1 MALDWGIVA
10 EMALVLMAWS
20 LLYRENFFFK
30 IAEALVIGWFM
41 SMSLVVGLDIL
52 KGRVYVPLVVEGKWL
67 SPTLIVTI
75 LGLFYLAR
83 LHKDTKWLARWP
95 ISLMAGVASAV
106 AVKGVVYAQII
117 RLVTMKSW
125 AAGGMTA
132 FNNIVIL
139 VFTVTGLS
147 YFIFTR
153 EHKGAL
159 GAVSSFGLYAL
170 MITFGW
176 VAGTYLMSLISM
188 SVGHMRTLMQV
199 PGIYVSAV
207 GVIVLVIGIIYDQ
220 KKAKTIV

>member
-1 MALDWGIVA
+1 MAIDWGTVA

-20 LLYRENFFFK
+20 LLYRENVFFR

-41 SMSLVVGLDIL
+41 AMSLVVGLGIL
-52 KGRVYVPLVVEGKWL
+52 QGRVYQPLIVEGRWL
-67 SPTLIVTI
+67 SPVLIVTI
-75 LGLFYLAR
+75 FGLFYLLR
-83 LHKDTKWLARWP
+83 LHKSTRWLARWP

-106 AVKGVVYAQII
+106 AVKGTIYAQII
-117 RLVTMKSW
+117 RLISMKSW

-132 FNNIVIL
+132 INNIIVL
-139 VFTVTGLS
+139 VFTFTGLS

-153 EHKGAL
+153 EQKGVL
-159 GAVSSFGLYAL
+159 GGMSSIGLYAL

-199 PGIYVSAV
+199 PGIYVSAT
-207 GVIVLVIGIIYDQ
+207 GVIVLIAGIIYDQ
-220 KKAKTIV
+220 RLKK

>member
-1 MALDWGIVA
+1 MAIDWGIVA
-10 EMALVLMAWS
+10 EMVLVLMAWS
-20 LLYRENFFFK
+20 LLYRENVFFRV
-30 IAEALVIGWFM
+30 AESLVIGWFM
-41 SMSLVVGLDIL
+41 AMSLVVGLGIL
-52 KGRVYVPLVVEGKWL
+52 KGRVYQPLIIEGKWL
-67 SPTLIVTI
+67 SPVLIVTI
-75 LGLFYLAR
+75 LGLFYLLR
-83 LHKDTKWLARWP
+83 LHKDTRWLARWP

-106 AVKGVVYAQII
+106 AVKGAIYAQII
-117 RLVTMKSW
+117 RLVAMESW

-132 FNNIVIL
+132 INNIIIL
-139 VFTVTGLS
+139 VFTLTGLS

-159 GAVSSFGLYAL
+159 GVASSIGLYAL

-220 KKAKTIV
+220 KKLKL

>member
-20 LLYRENFFFK
+20 LLYRENVFFK
-30 IAEALVIGWFM
+30 VAEALVIGWFM
-41 SMSLVVGLDIL
+41 AMSFVVGLDIL

-75 LGLFYLAR
+75 LGLFYLLR

-106 AVKGVVYAQII
+106 AVKGIVYAQII
-117 RLVTMKSW
+117 RLVSMKSW
-125 AAGGMTA
+125 AIGGMTA
-132 FNNIVIL
+132 INNIIIL

-159 GAVSSFGLYAL
+159 GALSSFGLYAL
-170 MITFGW
+170 MVSFGW

-207 GVIVLVIGIIYDQ
+207 GVIVLIIGIIYDQ
-220 KKAKTIV
+220 RKTQTIV

>member
-41 SMSLVVGLDIL
+41 AMSLVVGLDIL
-52 KGRVYVPLVVEGKWL
+52 KGRVYQPLIVEGKWL

-75 LGLFYLAR
+75 LGLLYLFR
-83 LHKDTKWLARWP
+83 LHKDTRWLARWP

-117 RLVTMKSW
+117 RLVSMKSW

-132 FNNIVIL
+132 INNIVIL
-139 VFTVTGLS
+139 VFTITGLS

-159 GAVSSFGLYAL
+159 GVTSSIGLYAL

-188 SVGHMRTLMQV
+188 SIGHMRTLMQV
-199 PGIYVSAV
+199 PGIYVSAI
-207 GVIVLVIGIIYDQ
+207 GVIVLVAGIIYDQ
-220 KKAKTIV
+220 KKLKI